1 MRFLDICHNPH
12 NQPDGDTPYL
22 LVVQGDY
29 VDVRTSRVVIP
40 LVDASSLV
48 PVKGG
53 LMPEFQIEG
62 RDLVLATPQIAGIHV
77 RDIGTVV
84 ASAAERMY
92 EIRRAID
99 ILTGSF

>member
-1 MRFLDICHNPH
+1 
-12 NQPDGDTPYL
+12 
-22 LVVQGDY
+22 
-29 VDVRTSRVVIP
+29 
-40 LVDASSLV
+40 
-48 PVKGG
+48 
-53 LMPEFQIEG
+53 MPEFQIEG